1 QSIELVKTIKVNNGK
16 VTLDLDKKTGYTLY
30 KGSESVDEK
39 SSADQDWTLGSV
51 VKDAGFNSH
60 AFKDWKKDSGSAKF
74 HNNDIGNTHMIIDG
88 NEEGVVSQE
97 LTGLEVGESY
107 GASV

>member
-1 QSIELVKTIKVNNGK
+1 K
-16 VTLDLDKKTGYTLY
+16 
-30 KGSESVDEK
+30 
-39 SSADQDWTLGSV
+39 DWNLGSV
-51 VKDAGFNSH
+51 VKEAGFNSH

-88 NEEGVVSQE
+88 NEVGVVSQE

-107 GASV
+107 GASVWALVENGKRAKIRITDGDKVYENYIDKSDVKYG